1 MSLTRR
7 SAKTLF
13 RCISIAPIVIGAF
26 VSVDALAAGPAG
38 LTAEDKPKLVESG
51 PYDLSKTS
59 YHRISALPAY
69 DHEGTRPVNEG
80 RIYEIAWI
88 DRQLAE
94 RSSDIR
100 IIEAQLPTF
109 VATSKTPAGAAQIVR
124 DVQARRS
131 TYDRWEESI
140 LKRRMAIIAMDDE
153 AYVRDQLRKSVADLW
168 AEFTPVPNKYT
179 GKLLY

>member
-1 MSLTRR
+1 MSTE
-7 SAKTLF
+7 
-13 RCISIAPIVIGAF
+13 
-26 VSVDALAAGPAG
+26 ALAAGPVG
-38 LTAEDKPKLVESG
+38 VTAQDKKQLVHSG

-59 YHRISALPAY
+59 YRRISSLPAY

-80 RIYEIAWI
+80 RLYEVAWI

-94 RSSDIR
+94 RSSDMR

-109 VATSKTPAGAAQIVR
+109 IATSKTPAGAAQIVR
-124 DVQARRS
+124 DVQARRE

-140 LKRRMAIIAMDDE
+140 INRRKAIIEMADE
-153 AYVRDQLRKSVADLW
+153 EYVNEQKRKSMSDLW
-168 AEFTPVPNKYT
+168 AEFTPQPSRYT